1 MSTGELVSAV
11 RPTSGLAREGPGR
24 SQRAFVN
31 DTSPASCSEAALKHL
46 RCAFFWLLASVLDA
60 ASSLFLCL
68 GFHGARAQ
76 CVRLQLHQY
85 YAIHH
90 TRAVFRYV

>member
-46 RCAFFWLLASVLDA
+46 RCAFFWLLPSMFMPLHNLAVPI
-60 ASSLFLCL
+60 
-68 GFHGARAQ
+68 FHGARAQ
-76 CVRLQLHQY
+76 CMPPQLQD
-85 YAIHH
+85 
-90 TRAVFRYV
+90 